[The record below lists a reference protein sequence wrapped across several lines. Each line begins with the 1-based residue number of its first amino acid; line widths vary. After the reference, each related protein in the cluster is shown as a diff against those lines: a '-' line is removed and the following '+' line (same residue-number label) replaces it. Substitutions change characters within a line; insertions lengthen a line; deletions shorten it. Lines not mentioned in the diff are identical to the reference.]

1 MFCLFQ
7 KLSPIICKES
17 SNYLIRCFEKEE
29 GRSPE
34 QFSVTVHIINKYM
47 SSKSEFTYLMTPIF
61 TYCMFTTF
69 LKKNQSS
76 FCQGICCTS
85 LMIHNIKEEIVPK
98 EMWAANFP
106 VSERTIS

>member
-1 MFCLFQ
+1 MFCLFR

-69 LKKNQSS
+69 LKKKSVFILS
-76 FCQGICCTS
+76 
-85 LMIHNIKEEIVPK
+85 
-98 EMWAANFP
+98 
-106 VSERTIS
+106 RTMLHIFDDTQH